1 MNIVKTLQIIFVIA
15 LLGLTAGIGVRMFN
29 QWQTDQKPMP
39 LPEFSFPDLNGTQ
52 HASNEWQDRIIVL
65 NFWATWCP
73 ACLKEIP
80 AFMSLQTQ
88 FAEKVQFVGIA
99 LDDLD
104 AVKTFQQKTTVNYPL
119 LISGDWAG
127 FDLAKKLGNFVSAI
141 PYTVV
146 VNRYGLVIY
155 HHAGELSAAELQA
168 VISPLL

>member
-1 MNIVKTLQIIFVIA
+1 MKTVQMIFVIA
-15 LLGLTAGIGVRMFN
+15 LLALTAGIGVRIFN
-29 QWQTDQKPMP
+29 QWQADQKPMP
-39 LPEFSFPDLNGTQ
+39 LPTFSFPDLNGTPQ
-52 HASNEWQDRIIVL
+52 TSTQWQGNILVL

-80 AFMSLQTQ
+80 AFMELQTQ

-104 AVKTFQQKTTVNYPL
+104 AVKTYQQKTTVNYPL

-146 VNRYGLVIY
+146 VNREGLVIY
-155 HHAGELSAAELQA
+155 HHAGELTAAELQA